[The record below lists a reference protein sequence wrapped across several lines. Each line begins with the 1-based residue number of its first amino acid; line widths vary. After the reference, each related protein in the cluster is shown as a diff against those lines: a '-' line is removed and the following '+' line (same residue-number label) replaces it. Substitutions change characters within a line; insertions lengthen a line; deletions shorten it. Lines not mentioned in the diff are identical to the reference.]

1 MDVTDLRLYPLIFYA
16 DIEKFDML
24 WYNDQNEFVGCI
36 MFDNIGDKIKT
47 LAKVVCWIGII
58 ACIITGIVLMATDE
72 DLVLA
77 GILTAVLGSIL
88 SWVSSFVLYGFGQLV
103 ENSDIIAKQS
113 ARNNEKHSKKVQ
125 QQQEQQRKDKV
136 KAIKTAI
143 NDANVSEDTYI
154 DIICPNCGESLSYTK
169 QELMANKTLICPM
182 CDAEI
187 STLSYR

>member
-1 MDVTDLRLYPLIFYA
+1 
-16 DIEKFDML
+16 
-24 WYNDQNEFVGCI
+24 
-36 MFDNIGDKIKT
+36 MFDNIGGKIKT

-72 DLVLA
+72 ELVLA
-77 GILTAVLGSIL
+77 GILTAAGGSLL

-103 ENSDIIAKQS
+103 ENSDIIAEQS

-143 NDANVSEDTYI
+143 NDTNVSEDTYI

-169 QELMANKTLICPM
+169 QELTANQTLVCPM